1 MPSQSP
7 VLIER
12 WLPLALLGAEQTRE
26 KSMGKNTFP
35 ATVRLHVWWARR
47 PLLVS
52 RAAIL
57 ASVLPT
63 WTPDWPKHLRERFPD
78 AGSYERWFVRLCGI
92 FGDAVSG
99 RRLILAGRATGQL
112 VPNPYK
118 HPRAFT
124 VQPSD
129 ELLRDMGDLLEH
141 AWGKRE
147 INVLDPFSG
156 GGSIP
161 FEALRY
167 GFHTHANE
175 LNPVAS
181 VILEATL
188 GYPFRFGPKLATDVE
203 RYGAILTK
211 RVQVRLKPFF
221 TPLELEY
228 PGAMGAAYLWA
239 RTVRCPYTGKPIPLS
254 PNWWLAKKARS
265 APRTWIAARPIFDT
279 SSLAARFE
287 VLRGDQIGTFDPT
300 AGTVKAGNGV
310 SPWAHNQPVDG
321 DYIKSEAQAGRLGQ
335 QLYAVAVKRRSGFE
349 FRSPRPED
357 DNAVTAAQ
365 EEMARRMPAWR
376 ANGLVPTEEIPDG
389 NKTSEPHRYGMR
401 TWASMYTPRQLL
413 ALCTYM
419 EELNTVRALVN
430 DEQPPERARAILT
443 YLAIPLDKAADYNS
457 RMVRWHSGRS
467 VIAGTF
473 DRHDFSFK
481 WSHAEFDAANNL
493 FPWVVEQVVEA
504 YRGLAL
510 LGKTEQKL
518 VEGAA
523 RATPITIS
531 RGGASHLQTI
541 ADRTVH
547 HICTDPP
554 YEANVMY
561 AECSDFFYVWMKR
574 TVGTLYPEYFT
585 DELTNKDDEAVSNV
599 ARFAAMGKKK
609 GKLALEDYERKMA
622 AAFREMH
629 RVLTDDGVLTV
640 MFTHKK
646 VEAWDTL
653 ATSLIGAGFAIHSS
667 WPVHT
672 ESEHS
677 LHQAKK
683 NAAQSTILLT
693 CRKREPRA
701 EPVWWDDIK
710 GNVRRVA
717 REKAEE
723 FERQGIRGVDL
734 YIATFGP
741 TLAILSENWPV
752 LTSEVDERTGEPKP
766 LRPEVALDLAREEV
780 VALRKQGLL
789 LGRSVTFDP
798 FTDWYLMAWDA
809 FMAQEFPGDEARK
822 LGMALG
828 LNLEKQIIAEKKL
841 VSKKGKTVT
850 LQQPSARR
858 KRGMVDPDQRTFTHW
873 IDAAHTAM
881 LLYTED
887 GSQACQHFLRETG
900 FQNDS
905 TFKALI
911 QALLQAIPRTKQKGK
926 FARPEAEVLDA
937 MRLAFFDDLPVPP
950 EEEIEFKTLQGDLFD
965 GASVAA
971 EKPDD
976 DGIEDE
982 DEPDEDEEDDE

>member
-1 MPSQSP
+1 MTRRPR
-7 VLIER
+7 VLIED
-12 WLPLALLGAEQTRE
+12 WLPVDVIGAESMRE
-26 KSMGKNTFP
+26 RGASSALPPLYF
-35 ATVRLHVWWARR
+35 LHVWWARR
-47 PLLVS
+47 PLLTS

-63 WTPDWPKHLRERFPD
+63 WSESWPANLREKFPTRE
-78 AGSYERWFVRLCGI
+78 SYHSWFIKLCGI
-92 FGDAVSG
+92 FGDPV
-99 RRLILAGRATGQL
+99 AGRKLIQWAKARGIKLKQ
-112 VPNPYK
+112 PPYSHK
-118 HPRAFT
+118 RGFT
-124 VQPSD
+124 MSPSSD
-129 ELLRDMGDLLEH
+129 HLELLGDLLEFT
-141 AWGKRE
+141 WGTRTLL
-147 INVLDPFSG
+147 VMDPFSG

-161 FEALRY
+161 FESLRY
-167 GFHTHANE
+167 GFDTVANE
-175 LNPVAS
+175 LNPIAS
-181 VILEATL
+181 VILKATL
-188 GYPFRFGPKLATDVE
+188 DYPLRFGEGLVRDIEALGTVWTQKVE
-203 RYGAILTK
+203 KQLEAFFP
-211 RVQVRLKPFF
+211 VQENESIF
-221 TPLELEY
+221 
-228 PGAMGAAYLWA
+228 AYIWA
-239 RTVRCPYTGKPIPLS
+239 RTVKCPYTGKPIPLS
-254 PNWWLAKKARS
+254 PTWWL
-265 APRTWIAARPIFDT
+265 
-279 SSLAARFE
+279 
-287 VLRGDQIGTFDPT
+287 LRGRDPVAIHPMFDPT
-300 AGTVKAGNGV
+300 SSTARFSIVRGADACDRAKPDRGTIKKGDAV
-310 SPWAHNQPVDG
+310 SPWAGNQAVDG
-321 DYIKSEAQAGRLGQ
+321 DYIKAESKAGRMEQVLC
-335 QLYAVAVKRRSGFE
+335 AVGFKRQGTVE
-349 FRSPRPED
+349 FRAPTSLDLE
-357 DNAVTAAQ
+357 AVEAATV
-365 EEMARRMPAWR
+365 ALRDRRTHWESMNLIPHEGR
-376 ANGLVPTEEIPDG
+376 ATSRADWAAEVYGL
-389 NKTSEPHRYGMR
+389 KTWLDSF
-401 TWASMYTPRQLL
+401 APRQVL
-413 ALCTYM
+413 AMCTALECL
-419 EELNTVRALVN
+419 EEVRSTELVRH
-430 DEQPPERARAILT
+430 EPERAVAIAT
-443 YLAIPLDKAADYNS
+443 CLAIAFDKAVSYNS
-457 RMVRWHSGRS
+457 KQSRWDASRS
-467 VIAGTF
+467 KVANTF
-473 DRHDFSFK
+473 DRHDFGMK
-481 WSHAEFDAANNL
+481 WSFSEFDAAHSL
-493 FPWVVEQVVEA
+493 FPWALWQVVDSM
-504 YRGLAL
+504 RGICQLAKRPAVL
-510 LGKTEQKL
+510 HDGQPTQSGHLHL
-518 VEGAA
+518 VQGSAA
-523 RATPITIS
+523 RVSTIEDGS
-531 RGGASHLQTI
+531 VGAVI
-541 ADRTVH
+541 
-547 HICTDPP
+547 TDPP
-554 YEANVMY
+554 YYDNVNY
-561 AECSDFFYVWMKR
+561 ADCSDYFYVWMKR
-574 TVGTLYPEYFT
+574 SLGNVHPDLFR
-585 DELTNKDDEAVSNV
+585 DELTNKDDEAIANP
-599 ARFAAMGKKK
+599 ARFADVSPKKK
-609 GKLALEDYERKMA
+609 QQLALADYQRKMA
-622 AAFREMH
+622 ASFAEMH
-629 RVLTDDGVLTV
+629 RVLAHDGVLTV

-683 NAAQSTILLT
+683 NSAQSTILLT

-710 GNVRRVA
+710 GNVRRAA

-766 LRPEVALDLAREEV
+766 LRPEIALDLAREEV

-822 LGMALG
+822 LALALG
-828 LNLEKQIIAEKKL
+828 LDLEKQIIAEKKL

-950 EEEIEFKTLQGDLFD
+950 DEEVEIKTLQGDLFD

-976 DGIEDE
+976 ADIEDE

>member
-1 MPSQSP
+1 MTGKPKL
-7 VLIER
+7 LIEE
-12 WLPLALLGAEQTRE
+12 WLPLQTLSAEQTRE
-26 KSMGKNTFP
+26 KSMGKNSFP

-57 ASVLPT
+57 ASVLPA
-63 WTPDWPKHLRERFPD
+63 WSGSWPPLLAKRFSTREQYH
-78 AGSYERWFVRLCGI
+78 AWFIQLCGI
-92 FGDAVSG
+92 FGDPVSG
-99 RRLILAGRATGQL
+99 RKLVNWANARGVTLPEPPYRHKRA
-112 VPNPYK
+112 Y
-118 HPRAFT
+118 T
-124 VQPSD
+124 VSPSSD
-129 ELLRDMGDLLEH
+129 LLDVLGDLLQIT
-141 AWGKRE
+141 WGARTLR
-147 INVLDPFSG
+147 VMDPFSG

-161 FEALRY
+161 FESLRY
-167 GFHTHANE
+167 GFNTVANE

-181 VILEATL
+181 VILKAT
-188 GYPFRFGPKLATDVE
+188 
-203 RYGAILTK
+203 
-211 RVQVRLKPFF
+211 
-221 TPLELEY
+221 LEY
-228 PGAMGAAYLWA
+228 PFQFGPSLAKDIEQYGAVLADRVRKRLEPFFPVEAGESVHAYIWA

-254 PNWWLAKKARS
+254 PNWWLSKKGAQ
-265 APRTWIAARPIFDT
+265 AAVRPIFE
-279 SSLAARFE
+279 SGASEARFE
-287 VLRGDQIGTFDPT
+287 ILRGPAVVSSHADH
-300 AGTVKAGNGV
+300 GTVKRGEAV
-310 SPWAHNQPVDG
+310 SPWAQNQPVDG
-321 DYIKSEAQAGRLGQ
+321 DYLKSEAQAGRMSQ
-335 QLYAVAVKRRSGFE
+335 QLYALAIKTASGSG
-349 FRSPRPED
+349 FRSPTEKD
-357 DNAVTAAQ
+357 VDGF
-365 EEMARRMPAWR
+365 ARAEADLRERLPTWEAR
-376 ANGLVPTEEIPDG
+376 GLVPREQYPRQTNDLRPL
-389 NKTSEPHRYGMR
+389 HYGMP
-401 TWASMYTPRQLL
+401 TWGDFFSPRQLL
-413 ALCTYM
+413 GLCTYL
-419 EELNTVRALVN
+419 EELNAIRARVH
-430 DEQPPERARAILT
+430 DEQSPERAKAIET
-443 YLAIPLDKAADYNS
+443 YLGIPLDKAADYNS

-481 WSHAEFDAANNL
+481 WSHAEFDAAHNL

-504 YRGLAL
+504 YRGLAM
-510 LGKTEQKL
+510 LGDPEQKL
-518 VEGAA
+518 FGSAA
-523 RATPITIS
+523 RAVPITIT
-531 RGGASHLQTI
+531 RGGAAHVQAV
-541 ADRTVH
+541 ADRSVH

-574 TVGTLYPEYFT
+574 TVGPLYPEFFT

-701 EPVWWDDIK
+701 VPVWWDDIK
-710 GNVRRVA
+710 GNVRRAA

-766 LRPEVALDLAREEV
+766 LRPEIALDLAREEV
-780 VALRKQGLL
+780 VGLRKQGLL

-822 LGMALG
+822 LALALG
-828 LNLEKQIIAEKKL
+828 LDLEKQVIAEKKL

-937 MRLAFFDDLPVPP
+937 MRLAFFDDLSVPP
-950 EEEIEFKTLQGDLFD
+950 DEEVEIKNIVNDLPFD
-965 GASVAA
+965 GAAVAA
-971 EKPDD
+971 QKPDD
-976 DGIEDE
+976 EGIEDD
-982 DEPDEDEEDDE
+982 DEPDEDEEDDDE

>member
-1 MPSQSP
+1 MR
-7 VLIER
+7 VAARHRLLIEE
-12 WLPLALLGAEQTRE
+12 WLPLQTLSAEQTRE
-26 KSMGKNTFP
+26 KSMGKNSFP

-57 ASVLPT
+57 ASVLPA
-63 WTPDWPKHLRERFPD
+63 WSDSWPPQLAKKFSTREQYH
-78 AGSYERWFVRLCGI
+78 AWFIQLCGI
-92 FGDAVSG
+92 FGDPVSG
-99 RRLILAGRATGQL
+99 RKLVNWANARGITLPEPPYRHKRA
-112 VPNPYK
+112 Y
-118 HPRAFT
+118 T
-124 VQPSD
+124 VSPSSD
-129 ELLRDMGDLLEH
+129 LLDVLGDLLEVT
-141 AWGKRE
+141 WGERTLC
-147 INVLDPFSG
+147 VMDPFSG

-161 FEALRY
+161 FESLRY
-167 GFHTHANE
+167 GFNTVANE

-181 VILEATL
+181 VILKAT
-188 GYPFRFGPKLATDVE
+188 
-203 RYGAILTK
+203 
-211 RVQVRLKPFF
+211 
-221 TPLELEY
+221 LEY
-228 PGAMGAAYLWA
+228 PFQFGPFLAKDIEKYGVPLGDRVRKRLEPYFPVEDGESIRAYIWA

-254 PNWWLAKKARS
+254 PNWWLSKKG
-265 APRTWIAARPIFDT
+265 TQAAVRPIFEPD
-279 SSLAARFE
+279 APEARFE
-287 VLRGDQIGTFDPT
+287 ILRGNAVIASHADL
-300 AGTVKAGNGV
+300 GTVKRGEGISSWV
-310 SPWAHNQPVDG
+310 SNQPVDG
-321 DYIKSEAQAGRLGQ
+321 NHIKTEAQAGRMGQ
-335 QLYAVAVKRRSGFE
+335 QLYALAVKRRSGAD
-349 FRSPRPED
+349 FRAPTSKDVEAFAR
-357 DNAVTAAQ
+357 A
-365 EEMARRMPAWR
+365 EEELARLLPAWR
-376 ANGLVPTEEIPDG
+376 AKGLVPTEDIPDG

-401 TWASMYTPRQLL
+401 TWAEMFSPRQLL
-413 ALCTYM
+413 ALCTYL
-419 EELNTVRALVN
+419 EELEAVRARVN

-443 YLAIPLDKAADYNS
+443 YLAVPLDKAADYNS

-481 WSHAEFDAANNL
+481 WSHAEFDAAHNL
-493 FPWVVEQVVEA
+493 FPWAVEQVVEA
-504 YRGLAL
+504 YRDLAL
-510 LGKTEQKL
+510 LGNPKQEL
-518 VEGAA
+518 VGRGAPSV
-523 RATPITIS
+523 PIRIT
-531 RGGASHLQTI
+531 RGGAAHLQTV
-541 ADRTVH
+541 ADRSVH
-547 HICTDPP
+547 HVCTDPP

-574 TVGTLYPEYFT
+574 SVGTLYPEFFT

-599 ARFAAMGKKK
+599 ARFSAMGKKK

-629 RVLTDDGVLTV
+629 RVLTDNGVLTV

-693 CRKREPRA
+693 CRKREPRS

-710 GNVRRVA
+710 GNVRRTA

-766 LRPEVALDLAREEV
+766 LRPEIALDLAREEV

-822 LGMALG
+822 LALALG
-828 LNLEKQIIAEKKL
+828 LDLEKQVIAEKKL

-900 FQNDS
+900 FQTDS

-911 QALLQAIPRTKQKGK
+911 QAMLHAIPRTKQKGK

-950 EEEIEFKTLQGDLFD
+950 DEEVAIKNIVHDLPFD

-971 EKPDD
+971 EQPDD
-976 DGIEDE
+976 EGIEDE